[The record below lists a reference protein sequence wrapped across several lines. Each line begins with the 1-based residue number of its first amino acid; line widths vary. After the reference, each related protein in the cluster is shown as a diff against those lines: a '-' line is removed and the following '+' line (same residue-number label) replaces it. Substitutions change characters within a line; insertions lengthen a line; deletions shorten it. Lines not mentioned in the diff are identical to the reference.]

1 MIRGWGRAAAER
13 ARHTRVMPR
22 PEREHVR
29 QRRLGATDVSRR
41 HVLRVGAGL
50 AAGGLVGC
58 TPGAPDD
65 GSPTAAGTPDAGRG
79 PRPSTPGG
87 TAGPTS
93 TSRPRPSASPTAPAG
108 PPDPRVDGTV
118 VDDLDVPWGLA
129 FFANGDALVSERD
142 RARLLR
148 VTPKGEVTR
157 LGEVAGVAPATGIG
171 EGGLLG
177 IALAPGDEDTVFAYL
192 TTRSDNRLVR
202 LSIRGGRVA
211 RPKALLTG
219 IPVSAHHH
227 GGRLLFAPDGN
238 LFVSVGDAEDSALAQ
253 QQGSLAGKI
262 LRVRPDGRAA
272 SGNPFGNRTWSY
284 GHRNVEGLALDA
296 SGRLWA
302 TEFGD
307 KRSDELNRIVRG
319 RNYGWPR
326 VEGRSGSG
334 GSRDAYADPAAT
346 WSPTSSCSPAGLAI
360 TRSTAFVGALQGR
373 CLFSVALDGTDAARP
388 RAHFAGDHG
397 RIRNVAVARDGS
409 LWMTT
414 SNTDGRRAPGEDD
427 DKILRVTL

>member
-1 MIRGWGRAAAER
+1 MS
-13 ARHTRVMPR
+13 R
-22 PEREHVR
+22 PAD
-29 QRRLGATDVSRR
+29 LDRR
-41 HVLRVGAGL
+41 HLLLGVAGL
-50 AAGGLVGC
+50 AVGGLAGC
-58 TPGAPDD
+58 GS
-65 GSPTAAGTPDAGRG
+65 GSPAPAVPPAPGSVAPSSPSVTPTA
-79 PRPSTPGG
+79 
-87 TAGPTS
+87 
-93 TSRPRPSASPTAPAG
+93 SASPSPSATPSPTPTAKATPTG
-108 PPDPRVDGTV
+108 PPDPDVAGTV
-118 VDDLDVPWGLA
+118 AEDLDVPWGMA

-148 VTPKGEVTR
+148 ITPKGKVTR

-192 TTRSDNRLVR
+192 TSASDNRLVR
-202 LSIRGGRVA
+202 LSIRGGRVG

-219 IPVSAHHH
+219 IPTSVHHH
-227 GGRLLFAPDGN
+227 GGRLLFAPDGT

-253 QQGSLAGKI
+253 QKGSLAGKI
-262 LRVRPDGRAA
+262 LRLRPDGRAA
-272 SGNPFGNRTWSY
+272 SGNPYGNRTWSY
-284 GHRNVEGLALDA
+284 GHRNVEGLAFDA

-307 KRSDELNRIVRG
+307 KRADELNRIVKG

-326 VEGRSGSG
+326 VEGRSSN
-334 GSRDAYADPAAT
+334 DAYASPAAT

-360 TRSTAFVGALQGR
+360 TRSTAFVGALQGQ
-373 CLFSVALDGTDAARP
+373 CLFSVALDGTDAAKP
-388 RAHFAGDHG
+388 KAHFARDHG

-414 SNTDGRRAPGEDD
+414 SNTDGRRTPGRDD
-427 DKILRVTL
+427 DKILRVKL